1 MRPLSKAI
9 LTMSTMCIMI
19 EGLFPLDKLAKTS
32 FVSIRL
38 KSILKLQTLIFLT
51 KSTQFNKQN
60 YEFVAM
66 V

>member
-1 MRPLSKAI
+1 
-9 LTMSTMCIMI
+9 MSTMCIMI